1 LAGKKV
7 IAPLSAPADDRAQSA
22 LETVDHRRQT
32 PRIYEIEVGITFEIA
47 GRIFERL

>member
-7 IAPLSAPADDRAQSA
+7 IAVLSGPADDRTQSA
-22 LETVDHRRQT
+22 LQTVDHRRQT